1 METKT
6 KFDINDNLI
15 KAFETT
21 FKECFSMPAFTD
33 YDTGETFSFG
43 DVSKEINRLHR
54 QFEIIGLKKGD
65 KVALMGSDST
75 QWCILFLATITYGGV
90 IVPILQDFNLQDAE
104 RIIDHSD
111 ARVLALDKRLREEI
125 DLKKCPQVEMVLS
138 LETLTP
144 ITVFQPDVEAQLE
157 TLPRREEIS
166 LRAEDIR
173 FAERD
178 NEEVMV
184 INYTSGTTGNSKGV
198 IITGQNLAGN
208 ALYAHRLDLMF
219 RGDKLLCFLPLAH
232 TYSCAFNFLTP
243 MTIGAHVTILGKIP
257 SPRII
262 LSAFAKVKPNLV
274 ITVPLILEKI
284 YKQAIVPKLA
294 KPSMKLLTRIPGLRT
309 IVYNSINKRLQNVLG
324 GEFRE
329 VIVGGAALSNEV
341 GHFLKKIGFPL
352 TVGYGMTECAPLICY
367 ENNKR
372 WIPES
377 CGKVL
382 QNMQIR
388 IARDSETSNDV
399 PGEIQVKGMNVCKGY
414 YKNPEANALLFTDD
428 GWMHTG
434 DLATID
440 AEGNVFI
447 KGRSKT
453 MILGS
458 NGQNIYPEEIESK
471 LNTFHLVAE
480 SLVLQRGKRL
490 IALIYPDEEAIKKGG
505 MTLEEGW
512 KVIENFR
519 SELNNQVAQYEK
531 ITLFEQ
537 QKMPFEKTPKRS
549 IKRFL
554 YEEKQ

>member
-15 KAFETT
+15 EAFETT

-33 YDTGETFSFG
+33 YDTGETFSYAN
-43 DVSKEINRLHR
+43 VAQEIDRLHQ
-54 QFEIIGLKKGD
+54 QFSILGLKKGD
-65 KVALMGSDST
+65 KVALMGNDSAR
-75 QWCILFLATITYGGV
+75 WCILFMATITYGAV

-111 ARVLALDKRLREEI
+111 ARILALDKRLREDI
-125 DLKKCPQVEMVLS
+125 DVRKCPQVEMVLS

-144 ITVFQPDVEAQLE
+144 ISVCQSDIEARLQA
-157 TLPRREEIS
+157 LPRREEV
-166 LRAEDIR
+166 AFGVQDIH
-173 FAERD
+173 FVERD

-219 RGDKLLCFLPLAH
+219 RGDKILCFLPLAH

-243 MTIGAHVTILGKIP
+243 MTIGTHVTILGKVP
-257 SPRII
+257 SPKVI
-262 LSAFAKVKPNLV
+262 LSAFAKVKPQLV

-284 YKQAIVPKLA
+284 YKQAIAPKLA
-294 KPSMKLLTRIPGLRT
+294 QPSMKFLTRIPGLRS
-309 IVYNSINKRLQNVLG
+309 IVYNSINRRLRHVLG

-329 VIVGGAALSNEV
+329 VIVGGAALSGEV
-341 GHFLKKIGFPL
+341 AHFLKKIGFPL

-367 ENNKR
+367 ENNRR
-372 WIPES
+372 WVPES

-382 QNMQIR
+382 QNMELR
-388 IARDSETSNDV
+388 IAREEGTAANT
-399 PGEIQVKGMNVCKGY
+399 PGEIQVRGMNVCKGY
-414 YKNPEANALLFTDD
+414 YKNPEANAQLFTKD

-434 DLATID
+434 DLATMD

-458 NGQNIYPEEIESK
+458 SGQNIYPEEIELK

-480 SLVLQRGKRL
+480 SLVVQRGKRL
-490 IALIYPDEEAIKKGG
+490 VALIYPDEEAIKKEGL
-505 MTLEEGW
+505 TLEEGW
-512 KVIENFR
+512 KAIENFR

-531 ITLFEQ
+531 VTLFEQ
-537 QKMPFEKTPKRS
+537 QKAPFEKTPKRS

-554 YEEKQ
+554 YEEQQ

>member
-1 METKT
+1 
-6 KFDINDNLI
+6 
-15 KAFETT
+15 
-21 FKECFSMPAFTD
+21 
-33 YDTGETFSFG
+33 
-43 DVSKEINRLHR
+43 
-54 QFEIIGLKKGD
+54 
-65 KVALMGSDST
+65 MGSDST
-75 QWCILFLATITYGGV
+75 RWCILFLATITYGGV

-505 MTLEEGW
+505 
-512 KVIENFR
+512 
-519 SELNNQVAQYEK
+519 
-531 ITLFEQ
+531 
-537 QKMPFEKTPKRS
+537 
-549 IKRFL
+549 
-554 YEEKQ
+554 